1 MSGVQ
6 REPDQPQH
14 DDAAQEREQVAP
26 ALPDDRDQHQQHGH
40 DEHRPARRDA
50 IDAAR
55 SRREPA
61 RPEAGERP
69 QHGGIGAVGEAL
81 HPCQVDRRE
90 QPGDGD
96 RTRQQPGAT
105 GGTDVAGKRG
115 RFTRRS
121 TPATCRRGGRPGVA
135 ASDAV
140 HRSLGG
146 CARTVRHEAH
156 DAHVRTVGRRD
167 DVTLSSPAPGRRA
180 SWQSCSA
187 GPQRGRTACSHR
199 SLSTGDG
206 IAARWPDERPPSPV
220 DGLGTRGAAVD
231 DR

>member
-61 RPEAGERP
+61 RAEAGERP

-121 TPATCRRGGRPGVA
+121 TPATCRRAAGGRASLRVTPFIGPWAAAHGRCVTRLTMLMCTRWAVA
-135 ASDAV
+135 M
-140 HRSLGG
+140 
-146 CARTVRHEAH
+146 T
-156 DAHVRTVGRRD
+156 
-167 DVTLSSPAPGRRA
+167 
-180 SWQSCSA
+180 
-187 GPQRGRTACSHR
+187 
-199 SLSTGDG
+199 
-206 IAARWPDERPPSPV
+206 
-220 DGLGTRGAAVD
+220 
-231 DR
+231 